1 MAGEIERLNLSV
13 SELSGDNANIKC
25 VLDMKQNYQ
34 QGKTINK
41 ENIPLTPNA
50 FKILHVEES
59 SSGNDQNSKEANH
72 PRGPPKDSTRRRKLP
87 KPEGKELRNPA
98 RSRAMRKQ
106 YW

>member
-25 VLDMKQNYQ
+25 VLDMKQNYL

-50 FKILHVEES
+50 FKILYVEES
-59 SSGNDQNSKEANH
+59 SSGKDQNSKEANH
-72 PRGPPKDSTRRRKLP
+72 PRGPPNDSTRRRTLP
-87 KPEGKELRNPA
+87 KPEGKELRNPP
-98 RSRAMRKQ
+98 RSRARRKQ